1 LPLRRFNHAV
11 YDAFRRDTERFA
23 DADFAPRLEEEA
35 ERARAL
41 YAAGFIRQA
50 WQRGDVGGAC
60 LLAEAD
66 SEEAVRATLAT
77 LPLVKADML
86 EIVAVIPLKP
96 YRGFG
101 PRA

>member
-1 LPLRRFNHAV
+1 LELA
-11 YDAFRRDTERFA
+11 
-23 DADFAPRLEEEA
+23 APVSKVEGMIILS
-35 ERARAL
+35 AL
-41 YAAGFIRQA
+41 YAAGFIRQV

-66 SEEAVRATLAT
+66 GEEAVRATLAT
-77 LPLVKADML
+77 LPLVKAGML

>member
-1 LPLRRFNHAV
+1 MQFMIL
-11 YDAFRRDTERFA
+11 FRRAERFA

-41 YAAGFIRQA
+41 YAEGFIRQV

-60 LLAEAD
+60 ALVEAD
-66 SEEAVRATLAT
+66 SEEGVRATLAT
-77 LPLVKADML
+77 LPLVKAGML
-86 EIVAVIPLKP
+86 EIDAVIPLKP

>member
-1 LPLRRFNHAV
+1 MQFMIL
-11 YDAFRRDTERFA
+11 FRRDTERFA

-35 ERARAL
+35 QRARAL
-41 YAAGFIRQA
+41 YAAGFIRQV
-50 WQRGDVGGAC
+50 WNRGDVGGAC

-77 LPLVKADML
+77 LPLVKAGML
-86 EIVAVIPLKP
+86 EIVAVVPLKP